1 MIKKKQIE
9 IKQNNAL
16 INLISPQGLKFTT
29 KDIEI
34 SETRAKAY
42 GILKYPAKLNYGWLS
57 KITNIDNS
65 LVAID
70 VTPIDEGDF
79 IVSLNRTVGQKQSDA
94 INAKSP
100 LQRQRAERAAQDG
113 DRLMKQMDQDG
124 KAVCKMTVTYTTMSD
139 NDNTLS
145 RCCRKAQSTI
155 AALGARNRLL
165 SRRQDLAFKQC
176 LPTFTQVKEINEM
189 CGRIVPLN
197 TIVGGFPISSS
208 SFTDSKGDYFAR
220 SLNGSLI
227 MLDLW
232 KRGGDRTNSN
242 IVIMGSAGQGKSTA
256 VKSIAL
262 MEYKNGTKIIF
273 IDPESEYRDL
283 CRNLGGDIINAGGG
297 RDKINP
303 LQIRPAPRDDDD
315 EDELDRLYIDEGN
328 GLGDMALHIKNLEI
342 FFNLYLPD
350 LTSIQKAILKKSIV
364 ELYNNFNIFW
374 ETDITKLANTD
385 FPTFSDLYELIE
397 KKAKLNKG
405 DEAYKTLELLLFDIA
420 NGADSFL
427 WNGHTTI
434 NPQSNCICLDTNSL
448 QNTSDSVKRTQY
460 FNLLSWCWQQ
470 MSDDREERVMLFAD
484 EAYLLIDP
492 NVPQSLSF
500 IRNVEKR
507 ARKYESAIAI
517 ISHSV
522 VDFLDPSIKMYGQA
536 VLDIPNIKI
545 LFGTDGQNLREQK
558 TLYKL
563 TDAEEELLLRMKR
576 KLALLLIGSIRIGVN
591 FELPQ
596 YRIDM
601 MGRGGGR

>member
-16 INLISPQGLKFTT
+16 INLISPQGLKYST
-29 KDIEI
+29 KDIEV
-34 SETRAKAY
+34 SDTRAKAY
-42 GILKYPAKLNYGWLS
+42 GILKYPATLNYGWLS

-65 LVAID
+65 LVAVD
-70 VTPIDEGDF
+70 VTPIDEADF
-79 IVSLNRTVGQKQSDA
+79 ITALNRTVGQKQADA

-100 LQRQRAERAAQDG
+100 LQRQRAERAAEDG
-113 DRLMKQMDQDG
+113 QRLMKQMDQDG
-124 KAVCKMTVTYTTMSD
+124 QAVCKMTVTYTTMSD
-139 NDNTLS
+139 NDNTLA

-155 AALGARNRLL
+155 AALGARIRLL

-303 LQIRPAPRDDDD
+303 LQIRPAPRDDDE

-350 LTSIQKAILKKSIV
+350 LTSVQKAILKQSIV

-385 FPTFSDLYELIE
+385 FPIFSNLYELIQDKV
-397 KKAKLNKG
+397 KKNKG

-420 NGADSFL
+420 EGADSFL
-427 WNGHTTI
+427 WNGHTTL
-434 NPQSNCICLDTNSL
+434 NPKSNCICLDTNSL

-484 EAYLLIDP
+484 EAYLMIDP
-492 NVPQSLSF
+492 NVPQALSF

-576 KLALLLIGSIRIGVN
+576 KLSLLLIGSIRIGVN

>member
-1 MIKKKQIE
+1 MAKKKQIE
-9 IKQNNAL
+9 VIQNNAL
-16 INLISPQGLKFTT
+16 LNLISPQGLRFSP

-34 SETRAKAY
+34 SDNKAKAY
-42 GILKYPAKLNYGWLS
+42 GIIKYPATLNYGWLS

-65 LVAID
+65 LVSIG
-70 VTPIDEGDF
+70 VMPVDEADF
-79 IVSLNRTVGQKQSDA
+79 ITALNRTVGQKQAEA
-94 INAKSP
+94 ITAKSP
-100 LQRQRAERAAQDG
+100 LQKQRAERAVEDG
-113 DRLMKQMDQDG
+113 QRLMKQMDQDG
-124 KAVCKMTVTYTTMSD
+124 KAVCKMTITYTSMSD
-139 NDNTLS
+139 NEATLG
-145 RCCRKAQSTI
+145 RICRKAQSTI
-155 AALGARNRLL
+155 SSLGARIRLL

-176 LPTFTQVKEINEM
+176 LPTFSAVKDIEEM

-197 TIVGGFPISSS
+197 TVIGGFPISSS

-220 SLNGSLI
+220 SLDGSLI
-227 MLDLW
+227 MLDIW
-232 KRGGDRTNSN
+232 KRGDDRTNSN
-242 IVIMGSAGQGKSTA
+242 MVIMGSAGQGKSTII
-256 VKSIAL
+256 KSIAI

-303 LQIRPAPRDDDD
+303 LQIRPAPRDDEN
-315 EDELDRLYIDEGN
+315 EDEKYRLYFDEGN

-342 FFNLYLPD
+342 FFSLYLPD
-350 LTSIQKAILKKSIV
+350 LTSIQKAILKQGII
-364 ELYNNFNIFW
+364 ELYNNFNITW
-374 ETDITKLANTD
+374 NTDVSKLDNTD
-385 FPTFSDLYELIE
+385 FPIFSDLYKLIQQ
-397 KKAKLNKG
+397 KAKQNKG

-434 NPQSNCICLDTNSL
+434 NPKSNCICLDTNSL

-470 MSDDREERVMLFAD
+470 MSDNRDERVMLFAD

-522 VDFLDPSIKMYGQA
+522 VDFLDPSIKMYGQS
-536 VLDIPNIKI
+536 VLDIPNFKI
-545 LFGTDGQNLREQK
+545 LFGTDGQNLHELK
-558 TLYKL
+558 LLYKL
-563 TDAEEELLLRMKR
+563 TDAEEELLLRKKR
-576 KLALLLIGSIRIGVN
+576 KIALCLIGAKRLGVQ
-591 FELPQ
+591 FELPE
-596 YRIDM
+596 YRLAL
-601 MGRGGGR
+601 MGKGGGR